1 MICVLEIVAASIY
14 WTCYYYVIYRRQ
26 AGRQAMIGLHMVSVL
41 LYIHT
46 ICRSSRLFSHD
57 IGAWTRDGMIA
68 MRPHFG
74 HLVIL
79 LIFGNSWPSPSDP
92 QAECPTPT
100 LLTKFD
106 EHFRTPAK
114 PLVELHSELRNV
126 SLWHYIEGLTWW

>member
-14 WTCYYYVIYRRQ
+14 WTRYYYVIHRRQAGRQ

-74 HLVIL
+74 IL
-79 LIFGNSWPSPSDP
+79 AF
-92 QAECPTPT
+92 
-100 LLTKFD
+100 
-106 EHFRTPAK
+106 
-114 PLVELHSELRNV
+114 
-126 SLWHYIEGLTWW
+126 